1 MIITFVH
8 NFKKVTA
15 IYQDFVAVSSFN
27 SSKKIQELLF
37 DFAQRFPDAN
47 LLWVHESLANQ
58 VNYDWLLAT
67 SKNQVMYF
75 FNPSETEFLSE
86 KVGYVE
92 PSPYIKINKEINYP
106 SWQVSVFVG
115 CVSAK
120 DFVFFGG
127 SFLQNKFS
135 FGYFL
140 TIMAKIGHHNGFRTY
155 SNPNLLQ
162 TPAKVKPYVGTT
174 QELFNWTAQYYGFSK
189 CFQLFLLLVLVEKQ
203 FPILHLLAVVFVKR
217 IATIQSSVSTAV
229 VPNHLEL
236 ETVTL
241 DVLIPTIGRKPYLY
255 DVLSDL
261 KLQTKIPNRVIIVEQ
276 NPLIT
281 SQSELDYL
289 KDESWPFEIVH
300 HFIHQT
306 GACNARNIA
315 LKAVQSDWVFFADDD
330 IKLAPNFIE
339 ACFKTILNSNE
350 KAFTLACFKSNE
362 KPVFHQVMHWDTF
375 GSGCSIVKKEALDGL
390 RFDMRFENGFGED
403 ADFGM
408 QLRNKG
414 IDILYLPS
422 PQILHLK
429 APVGGFR
436 VEPILPWQEEVIQP
450 KPSPTVMLFKKMYH
464 TKEQL
469 VGYQLNLFLKYY
481 KNQSIKNPFA
491 YYKTMQKQWEMSV
504 KWASILKSQA
514 K

>member
-8 NFKKVTA
+8 NFKKVIA
-15 IYQDFVAVSSFN
+15 IYQDFVALSSFN
-27 SSKKIQELLF
+27 SSKKIQEILF
-37 DFAQRFPDAN
+37 DFAQRFPDAH

-106 SWQVSVFVG
+106 SWQASVFVG

-120 DFVFFGG
+120 NFVFFGG
-127 SFLQNKFS
+127 SFLQKKIS

-140 TIMAKIGHHNGFRTY
+140 TIMAKIGHRNGLRTY
-155 SNPNLLQ
+155 SNSSLLQ
-162 TPAKVKPYVGTT
+162 EEKMVKSHVGTT
-174 QELFNWTAQYYGFSK
+174 KELFYWTAQYYGFSK
-189 CFQLFLLLVLVEKQ
+189 CLQLFLLFVLYEKQ
-203 FPILHLLAVVFVKR
+203 LPIASLMSAISVKR
-217 IATIQSSVSTAV
+217 IAFDRNAKTEQKVLNVDFS
-229 VPNHLEL
+229 E
-236 ETVTL
+236 VTL
-241 DVLIPTIGRKPYLY
+241 DVLIPTIGRKKYLY
-255 DVLSDL
+255 DVLCDL
-261 KLQTKIPNRVIIVEQ
+261 RTQTKVPNRIIIVEQ
-276 NPLIT
+276 NPLEN

-315 LKAVQSDWVFFADDD
+315 LKAVQGDWVFFADDD

-339 ACFKTILNSNE
+339 QSLKNILKTNE
-350 KAFTLACFKSNE
+350 KAFTLACFRSNE
-362 KPVFHQVMHWDTF
+362 APVFNHLMHWDTF
-375 GSGCSIVKKEALDGL
+375 GSGCSIVKRDALEGL
-390 RFDMRFENGFGED
+390 KFDMRFENGFGED

-414 IDILYLPS
+414 YDVLYLPQ

-436 VEPILPWQEEVIQP
+436 VKPTLPWKDEQFQP
-450 KPSPTVMLFKKMYH
+450 KPSPTVMLFKMLYH
-464 TKEQL
+464 TKEQIF
-469 VGYQLNLFLKYY
+469 GYKLNLFLKYY
-481 KNQSIKNPFA
+481 HQQTIKNPFK
-491 YYKTMQKQWEMSV
+491 YYKTIQKQWEISE
-504 KWASILKSQA
+504 KWAEKLKLQS

>member
-15 IYQDFVAVSSFN
+15 IYQDFVAISSFN
-27 SSKKIQELLF
+27 SSKNIQEILF
-37 DFAQRFPDAN
+37 DFAQRFPDAH

-75 FNPSETEFLSE
+75 FNPSEIEFLSE

-106 SWQVSVFVG
+106 SWQASVFVG
-115 CVSAK
+115 CISAK

-155 SNPNLLQ
+155 SNPSLLQ

-189 CFQLFLLLVLVEKQ
+189 CLQLFLLFVLYEKQ
-203 FPILHLLAVVFVKR
+203 FPVFALLSVSFVKLLVLDVN
-217 IATIQSSVSTAV
+217 TIKTAQEISTVSL
-229 VPNHLEL
+229 NE
-236 ETVTL
+236 VTL
-241 DVLIPTIGRKPYLY
+241 DVLIPTIGRKKYLY
-255 DVLSDL
+255 DVLCDL
-261 KLQTKIPNRVIIVEQ
+261 KAQTKIPNRVIIVEQ
-276 NPLIT
+276 NLVIG
-281 SQSELDYL
+281 SESELDYL
-289 KDESWPFEIVH
+289 KNESWPFEIVH

-330 IKLAPNFIE
+330 IKLTSNFIE
-339 ACFKTILNSNE
+339 QTFDVILNTGE
-350 KAFTLACFKSNE
+350 KAFTLACFKPNE
-362 KPVFHQVMHWDTF
+362 KPVFNTIMHWDTF
-375 GSGCSIVKKEALDGL
+375 GSGCSIVNKEALDGL

-414 IDILYLPS
+414 VDVLYLPQ

-436 VEPILPWQEEVIQP
+436 SKPVLPWEDEIDQP
-450 KPSPTVMLFKKMYH
+450 KPSPTVMLFKNIYH

-469 VGYQLNLFLKYY
+469 LGYKLNLFFKYY
-481 KNQSIKNPFA
+481 KNQSIKNPFK
-491 YYKTMQKQWEMSV
+491 YYKSMQKQWEISA
-504 KWASILKSQA
+504 KWAEILKSQSR
-514 K
+514 